1 VGTVGELCTALYYDL
16 DEPRALLPPRP
27 SELVA
32 GGSIMVFLA
41 GVPATYDQKEGAPP
55 NPNRRGGRWTL
66 LFNKPGGRGPPPHYT
81 PDRVNEIWLEVV
93 LGLGGGTIDFRGAA
107 DEEGVATGAYLMHSP
122 DYFRISVWTREATPE
137 RNPRILALG
146 HQLLGVMGVP
156 ELFFEDHHPA
166 PGGPRHR
173 HHLRA

>member
-1 VGTVGELCTALYYDL
+1 
-16 DEPRALLPPRP
+16 
-27 SELVA
+27 
-32 GGSIMVFLA
+32 
-41 GVPATYDQKEGAPP
+41 
-55 NPNRRGGRWTL
+55 
-66 LFNKPGGRGPPPHYT
+66 
-81 PDRVNEIWLEVV
+81 VNEIWLEVV